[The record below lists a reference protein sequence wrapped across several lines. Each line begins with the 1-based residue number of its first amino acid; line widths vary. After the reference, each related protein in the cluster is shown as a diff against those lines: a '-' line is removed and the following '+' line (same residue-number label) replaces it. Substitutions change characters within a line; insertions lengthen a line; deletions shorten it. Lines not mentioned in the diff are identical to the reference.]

1 MFKRDLMVGYFVL
14 FFHGLTIL
22 FEQRG
27 KTNRMIAE
35 QDEESTIMYLNIS
48 MMNKTRFL
56 VGVAYTQNELHAPEF
71 DVRTMREQGSAFPS
85 STFTC

>member
-1 MFKRDLMVGYFVL
+1 MF
-14 FFHGLTIL
+14 
-22 FEQRG
+22 
-27 KTNRMIAE
+27 
-35 QDEESTIMYLNIS
+35 SIMN
-48 MMNKTRFL
+48 NTRFL